1 MEFLIDY
8 LQLRFDGPCLTAYV
22 YPKIEDSAGRLSWD
36 APGFRDRLCE
46 QIGVQV
52 ADAWATDAAV
62 FLRFD
67 SGAIISVSIRDE
79 DHTGPEALQF
89 TGKHRL
95 DEER

>member
-1 MEFLIDY
+1 
-8 LQLRFDGPCLTAYV
+8 
-22 YPKIEDSAGRLSWD
+22 
-36 APGFRDRLCE
+36 LCE

-89 TGKHRL
+89 TGE
-95 DEER
+95 DGNIWVV